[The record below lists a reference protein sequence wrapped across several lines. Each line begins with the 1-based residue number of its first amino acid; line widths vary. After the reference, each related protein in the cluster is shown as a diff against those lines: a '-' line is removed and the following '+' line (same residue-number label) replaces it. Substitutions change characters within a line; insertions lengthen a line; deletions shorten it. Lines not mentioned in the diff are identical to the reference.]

1 MVSIVARIRHAEH
14 TDAKAVR
21 VKLRRWLDRRRL
33 NRRVRVP
40 RGRARRLYERVCV
53 VLWRWGWVV
62 WVTIGVQVAGNLASS
77 ALVAPPDWLRSLQRT
92 PLGWLL
98 THPTTAVLAVALLS
112 IVTTAVFIGS
122 HPGVWRRA
130 PDVRRAYLT
139 RVIKEHEQIA
149 LTGIP
154 ESLVSDSVNLDEI
167 FVEPVF
173 LRRAVA
179 EYPLSA
185 EERAMLRRALDS
197 PSAEEV
203 ERILAGIDRR
213 RGGIG
218 GDERYS
224 LGDVLDQFE
233 PEKPI
238 LVIQGKPGAGKST
251 LLARIALNLARRSRG
266 DADPLPTAPQP
277 VAVPIFVQLREYAD
291 ACANRAPQPISLREF
306 IGTTVAAW
314 SIDGVGDYLDA
325 ALRSGACTVLMDGLD
340 EISDIAER
348 KTVQRAIREFTRNYA
363 PAGTRSGRPF
373 NRILITSRLAGYD
386 QHAFPD
392 AAAHV
397 TIADFSIEQIDTFLT
412 QWNHAVGRWDPDLR
426 LTRRTDRP
434 ELARQRVT
442 TEIAQLRDLISGRPA
457 LLELAGNP
465 LLLALLTVMHH
476 NQVAL
481 SLRRSEI
488 FGTIVRTMLE
498 SRNTTTQLPV
508 VPEEA
513 AIAKLGPLAV
523 RMQSAHSNN
532 LADRPTVMESV
543 SAATRRYAPA
553 EDASV
558 PAVEAFL
565 HLVRVRGGVFGRR
578 TEEYYGFAHRTF
590 QEYFAARYLVR
601 EALLDPQAGITA
613 LLTLA
618 RDDSGVWREPF
629 VLAMACASDLDG
641 GGPALADRL
650 LGELVDGPGP
660 PAPADVILCAECLV
674 DVRAGTVTRD
684 LQRRICTALLDVYAA
699 AHAAQDWLVC
709 SRVEHAAHGLLL
721 RPQRRTGVL
730 SVFTEVLAATID
742 SDGPL
747 LQPATALLAMVA
759 GEVAHHAAEA
769 LAPLVPTVMTL
780 AGAPP
785 VGAFRPRPGPRPA
798 APDVQGYCVTVLSL
812 LDAHGPAGADLTRI
826 REQLGAHPTTMEMA
840 GRLSLR
846 LGTLLT
852 PTVAP
857 VRKDASERYRSAL
870 DAWRGLLG
878 GTDRAGA
885 RVVSAAVEVQRR
897 LLDAADQVRY
907 PLAAMLVE
915 MLERAGPGGTGDE
928 VAACRAYLA
937 ERLETG
943 TFLQYRMAAML
954 WTAILADPG
963 SQEALAALVRRQF
976 TGPPG
981 DRQLFARCW
990 LAMLCDDKRTSSYTD
1005 YLERMRTAPRPDRL
1019 VPRSAEDFRDLHRLR
1034 DLQTLRG
1041 LEYTRFARFMTYLG
1055 YLRCVRGL
1063 HFMRAARVQ
1072 RPLVVT
1078 SAVAAR
1084 ALADLRRCAPDANE
1098 TWPALDL
1105 VGIVREWVTSP
1116 ARERD
1121 EVEPRPAVIC
1131 EAVGALLAG
1140 LDHGELAV
1148 SMLSLLEDCLDAE
1161 PTLAEF
1167 PDRLA
1172 PGVRDRHI
1180 AEMLLRLAD
1189 RPDDGLQPR

>member
-1 MVSIVARIRHAEH
+1 MDHRQWRSRWRTIR
-14 TDAKAVR
+14 R
-21 VKLRRWLDRRRL
+21 PY
-33 NRRVRVP
+33 RRVRVP
-40 RGRARRLYERVCV
+40 RGRARRIYERLCV
-53 VLWRWGWVV
+53 LTWRWGWVV

-77 ALVAPPDWLRSLQRT
+77 ALVSPPNWLRSLQDT

-98 THPTTAVLAVALLS
+98 THPTIAVLAFALLS
-112 IVTTAVFIGS
+112 IVTAAVFAGS
-122 HPGVWRRA
+122 HPGLLRRM
-130 PDVRRAYLT
+130 PDARRAYLT

-154 ESLVSDSVNLDEI
+154 ESLVSDSVSLDQI
-167 FVEPVF
+167 FVEPAF

-179 EYPLSA
+179 EYPLTA
-185 EERAMLRRALDS
+185 DERAKLRRALDS

-203 ERILAGIDRR
+203 ERILSGIERK

-224 LGDVLDQFE
+224 LGDVLGQLE

-266 DADPLPTAPQP
+266 DADPLPTVPEP

-291 ACANRAPQPISLREF
+291 ACANRAPEAVSLREF
-306 IGTTVAAW
+306 IGITVGRW
-314 SIDGVGDYLDA
+314 TIDNVGEYLDS

-348 KTVQRAIREFTRNYA
+348 KAVQRAIRDFARNYA
-363 PAGTRSGRPF
+363 PAGNRPGRPF
-373 NRILITSRLAGYD
+373 NRFLITSRLAGYD

-412 QWNHAVGRWDPDLR
+412 QWNHAIGRWDPELR
-426 LTRRTDRP
+426 LARIADRP
-434 ELARQRVT
+434 ELVGQRAAA
-442 TEIAQLRDLISGRPA
+442 EIARLRDLINGRPA

-488 FGTIVRTMLE
+488 YGTIVRTMLE

-532 LADRPTVMESV
+532 LADRPTVMGSV
-543 SAATRRYAPA
+543 SDATRRYAPG
-553 EDASV
+553 EDSSV

-565 HLVRVRGGVFGRR
+565 QLVRVRGGVFGRR
-578 TEEYYGFAHRTF
+578 TEEYYGFAHRSF
-590 QEYFAARYLVR
+590 QEYFAARYLLR
-601 EALLDPQAGITA
+601 EALLDPGPGAAA
-613 LLTLA
+613 LLALA

-629 VLAMACASDLDG
+629 VLAIACASDLDSD
-641 GGPALADRL
+641 GPELANRL
-650 LGELVDGPGP
+650 LGELMDGP
-660 PAPADVILCAECLV
+660 APRTPGDVMLCAECLV
-674 DVRAGTVTRD
+674 DVRPGTAARD
-684 LQRRICTALLDVYAA
+684 LQRRICAALLDVYAA
-699 AHAAQDWLVC
+699 AHAAHDWPTC
-709 SRVEHAAHGLLL
+709 SRVEQAAHGLLL
-721 RPQRRTGVL
+721 RPQRRTGSL
-730 SVFTEVLAATID
+730 SAFTEVVAATID
-742 SDGPL
+742 TDGPL
-747 LQPATALLAMVA
+747 LEPTTALLAMVA
-759 GEVAHHAAEA
+759 GEVAHHSAEA
-769 LAPLVPTVMTL
+769 LMPLVPAVMTL
-780 AGAPP
+780 AGAPA
-785 VGAFRPRPGPRPA
+785 VGAFRPRPGVRPV

-812 LDAHGPAGADLTRI
+812 LDAQGPAGAELAQV
-826 REQLGAHPTTMEMA
+826 RERLGGRPTTLEMA
-840 GRLSLR
+840 GRMSLLAR
-846 LGTLLT
+846 ALLT

-857 VRKDASERYRSAL
+857 VRKDMNERYRSAL
-870 DAWRGLLG
+870 DAWRGLLR
-878 GTDRAGA
+878 GTDQVGGRA
-885 RVVSAAVEVQRR
+885 VSAAVDIHRR

-915 MLERAGPGGTGDE
+915 MLERAGRGPHGEE
-928 VAACRAYLA
+928 VAIGRSYLA
-937 ERLETG
+937 EQMRAG

-954 WTAILADPG
+954 WTAVLDDAP
-963 SQEALAALVRRQF
+963 SQEALAALLREQF
-976 TGPPG
+976 TGPDG
-981 DRQLFARCW
+981 DRQLFARCY

-1005 YLERMRTAPRPDRL
+1005 YLERMRSVLRHDRF
-1019 VPRSAEDFRDLHRLR
+1019 VVRSAEDFRDLHRLR
-1034 DLQTLRG
+1034 DLQALRG
-1041 LEYTRFARFMTYLG
+1041 LEYTRFARYMTYLG
-1055 YLRCVRGL
+1055 YLRSVRGL

-1072 RPLVVT
+1072 RPLVAS
-1078 SAVAAR
+1078 SAVACK
-1084 ALADLRRCAPDANE
+1084 ALADLQACAQDAKE
-1098 TWPALDL
+1098 TWKALDL
-1105 VGIVREWVTSP
+1105 VGIVRDWVTSR
-1116 ARERD
+1116 AGERD
-1121 EVEPRPAVIC
+1121 EAEPRPTVVC
-1131 EAVGALLAG
+1131 EAVGDMLAG
-1140 LDHGELAV
+1140 LDRGELAG
-1148 SMLSLLEDCLDAE
+1148 SMLSLLEDCLDVE

-1172 PGVRDRHI
+1172 PTVRDKHI

-1189 RPDDGLQPR
+1189 RPDEGLQPR